1 MTATQRLELLEE
13 AYLALLTGRA
23 VVSVASEGKRV
34 EYRAADASALRAEI
48 SALQA
53 LAQTESSRGALPF
66 EF

>member
-34 EYRAADASALRAEI
+34 EYRAADAAALRAEI
-48 SALQA
+48 AELQA
-53 LAQTESSRGALPF
+53 LARTEARRGALPF